1 MTVTVKPDRPIP
13 TVPPTDLFS
22 TLVASRPPREGKAGV
37 LASVASIAVH
47 GGVIALLVWAT
58 MSVGEAVE
66 TNETVFDL
74 NPIRLPEPV
83 RPAPVL
89 PEVAPP
95 AEASASIA
103 PLGRPALPTIT
114 EIPVD
119 IPAPSL
125 GSTIDYRSMLGDGPI
140 GDPNGTADSTVT
152 SEDIGAAPMFTP
164 MTVRP
169 TIRNMDEVAR
179 ALQRFYPPLL
189 RDAGIGGTVVVW
201 ILIDEQG
208 NVERTQV
215 QRSSGHPALD
225 DAAVRVGEVID
236 FTPAMNRDRPA
247 RVWVQWPIAF
257 RSTQ

>member
-1 MTVTVKPDRPIP
+1 MTVKPDRAGPA
-13 TVPPTDLFS
+13 VAQAELFT
-22 TLVASRPPREGKAGV
+22 TLVASKPPRQSKAGA
-37 LASVASIAVH
+37 LASLASIAVH
-47 GGVIALLVWAT
+47 AGVIALLFWAT
-58 MSVGEAVE
+58 MSVGEAIETREVIIDLIPVE
-66 TNETVFDL
+66 
-74 NPIRLPEPV
+74 LPEPV
-83 RPAPVL
+83 APAPAV
-89 PEVAPP
+89 PDVAPP
-95 AEASASIA
+95 MDAPGAVA

-114 EIPVD
+114 DIPVD

-125 GSTIDYRSMLGDGPI
+125 GNTIDYRSMLSDGPV

-152 SEDIGAAPMFTP
+152 SDDIGAAPIFTP

-215 QRSSGHPALD
+215 QRSSGHAALD

>member
-1 MTVTVKPDRPIP
+1 MTGKPVHTDKTAAP
-13 TVPPTDLFS
+13 DLFS
-22 TLVASRPPREGKAGV
+22 TLVASKPPREGKAGA
-37 LASVASIAVH
+37 LASVTSIAVH
-47 GGVIALLVWAT
+47 AGMIALLFWAT
-58 MSVGEAVE
+58 MSVTEAVE
-66 TNETVFDL
+66 PEETFFDL
-74 NPIRLPEPV
+74 FPVELPEPV
-83 RPAPVL
+83 PPAPAV
-89 PEVAPP
+89 PDAAPP
-95 AEASASIA
+95 MEAPSGPA
-103 PLGRPALPTIT
+103 PLGRPALPSIT

-125 GSTIDYRSMLGDGPI
+125 GSTVDWRSMMDDGPI

-152 SEDIGAAPMFTP
+152 SEDIGAGPIFVP

-215 QRSSGHPALD
+215 QRTSGHAALD
-225 DAAVRVGEVID
+225 DAALRVGEVID
-236 FTPAMNRDRPA
+236 FTPAMNRDRPT

-257 RSTQ
+257 RSNP